1 MAFARQTDVDAVA
14 SQSEVKRLLDLD
26 TTPWY
31 KRPNLRMLY
40 LTLIPAALGCEMTSG
55 YDGSILNGL
64 QAVGPWLTYFN
75 NPTGAILGA
84 MNAAFDIEQ
93 SIGAVLAL
101 PIVPYVND
109 RVGRKHSITI
119 GSAII
124 IVGVILQ
131 TASQN
136 FAMFFVARIVLGI
149 GIPFCIGGASQL
161 IAELTFP
168 RHSAVLNGLF
178 NESWYAG
185 AIIAAG
191 VTLGTFSR
199 PDDWSW
205 RIPSLLQMLPS
216 LLQLTFIWFVPESP
230 RWLVSRDRSDEA
242 FDILVKYHAE
252 GDRNSALVHAEF
264 AEIQHTV
271 RAEMLSSKRRWV
283 ELLQTPGN
291 RKRTF
296 IAACV
301 GLFSQWSG
309 NGLVSYYLAKV
320 LSTVGIKDKRVQQE
334 LNLALTCWN
343 LFTGVSGA
351 FLTKV
356 FRRRTQYL
364 IAFIGMT
371 IVFACWT
378 GASADYANTKNKDA
392 GAAVV
397 AMIFV
402 YYWAYTL
409 MHPLTYIYIT
419 EVFPFVIR
427 AKGVGVTQT
436 FTRAASAFN
445 IFVNPIGLDGIGWKY
460 YIVYVVWLAVESL
473 IIYFVYPE
481 TKGPSLE
488 ELSQLFEDENPLS
501 KGRLDLERQG
511 SGEEKPVTTLEEVAK
526 A

>member
-31 KRPNLRMLY
+31 KRPNLRTLY

-271 RAEMLSSKRRWV
+271 RAEMLTSKRRWV

-436 FTRAASAFN
+436 FT
-445 IFVNPIGLDGIGWKY
+445 
-460 YIVYVVWLAVESL
+460 
-473 IIYFVYPE
+473 
-481 TKGPSLE
+481 
-488 ELSQLFEDENPLS
+488 
-501 KGRLDLERQG
+501 
-511 SGEEKPVTTLEEVAK
+511 
-526 A
+526 